1 MSAIRLTPDTLGE
14 YQAALRDTGV
24 DGWLFYDFRGT
35 NPVAGALLG
44 VGGHVTRRFF
54 VWVPVT
60 GVPVAVTHA
69 IEQGVWRAWPASWGK
84 VVYSSW
90 RSLESH
96 VAALVGGRRIAMEYS
111 AGGAVPYLDRIPAG
125 MLELIRSSGAV
136 VVSSGNLVSRFYA
149 CWSAADLAS
158 HRRAAELTQDVFVRA
173 WSKLG
178 TFRGDAKFS
187 TWLHR
192 LAVNLIL
199 SRRASWATERARF
212 LDGEDTLEG
221 LAARP
226 SGRELGLDFEK
237 AIDLLPDGARTVFV
251 LHDVE
256 GWKHDEIA
264 RTMGV
269 TSGTTKAQLHRARML
284 LRRVLA

>member
-1 MSAIRLTPDTLGE
+1 MAATATWNLTLPNVEARALSPILETSDVALAARGDARAFARLYEEHKGRVF
-14 YQAALRDTGV
+14 ALAR
-24 DGWLFYDFRGT
+24 RM
-35 NPVAGALLG
+35 AG
-44 VGGHVTRRFF
+44 H
-54 VWVPVT
+54 
-60 GVPVAVTHA
+60 
-69 IEQGVWRAWPASWGK
+69 E
-84 VVYSSW
+84 
-90 RSLESH
+90 
-96 VAALVGGRRIAMEYS
+96 
-111 AGGAVPYLDRIPAG
+111 
-125 MLELIRSSGAV
+125 
-136 VVSSGNLVSRFYA
+136 
-149 CWSAADLAS
+149 
-158 HRRAAELTQDVFVRA
+158 RAAELTQDVFVRA

-221 LAARP
+221 LAART

>member
-1 MSAIRLTPDTLGE
+1 MAATATWNLTLPNVEAPALSPILETSDVALAARGDAHAFARLYEEHKGRVH
-14 YQAALRDTGV
+14 ALAR
-24 DGWLFYDFRGT
+24 RM
-35 NPVAGALLG
+35 AGAG
-44 VGGHVTRRFF
+44 
-54 VWVPVT
+54 
-60 GVPVAVTHA
+60 
-69 IEQGVWRAWPASWGK
+69 RA
-84 VVYSSW
+84 
-90 RSLESH
+90 
-96 VAALVGGRRIAMEYS
+96 
-111 AGGAVPYLDRIPAG
+111 D
-125 MLELIRSSGAV
+125 
-136 VVSSGNLVSRFYA
+136 
-149 CWSAADLAS
+149 
-158 HRRAAELTQDVFVRA
+158 ELTQDVFVRV

-178 TFRGDAKFS
+178 TFRGDARFS

-212 LDGEDTLEG
+212 LDGDETLES

-226 SGRELGLDFEK
+226 GGRELGLDFEK

-284 LRRVLA
+284 LRRTLA